1 MYQVFKKI
9 SYTSLEPYYAVCW
22 VEFFLAVCFINII
35 FFSILAQ
42 RNQKGEDEIVVAL
55 VLYEALVTTTGAL
68 CYDSGNKKRRGEN
81 GRIVTVAKPGLLSPS
96 AHSYP
101 RIKAVMTMVFT
112 VMMVMML
119 VGRNSSYSDR
129 PLHWRLKWHQS
140 KVSTDGHH
148 SKSIIEQQS

>member
-1 MYQVFKKI
+1 M
-9 SYTSLEPYYAVCW
+9 
-22 VEFFLAVCFINII
+22 
-35 FFSILAQ
+35 
-42 RNQKGEDEIVVAL
+42 AL

-119 VGRNSSYSDR
+119 VGRDSSYSDR
-129 PLHWRLKWHQS
+129 PLH
-140 KVSTDGHH
+140 
-148 SKSIIEQQS
+148 